1 MGLFDWLVGKR
12 ETTEE
17 VPPKGS
23 KPFRISYKFNPLRL
37 KAHRDSKVVMAVEV
51 KNTSGSRQLVSVDV
65 GFPKGYK
72 AGFDVSSSQK
82 RHEARLGEMK
92 AGETKTFAISI
103 YGSPMTKTGEIPM
116 EITAYAHYLNYNKVL
131 VQSKKSAMLRVI

>member
-12 ETTEE
+12 ETREM
-17 VPPKGS
+17 PQKSG

-37 KAHRDSKVVMAVEV
+37 KAHRDSKVTMSVEV
-51 KNTSGSRQLVSVDV
+51 ENISGSKQLVSVDI
-65 GFPKGYK
+65 GFPKGHK

-92 AGETKTFAISI
+92 AGEAKSFSVSV
-103 YGSPMTKTGEIPM
+103 YGSPMTKTGEIPV
-116 EITAYAHYLNYNKVL
+116 EIIAYAHYLNYNKVL